1 MTEAI
6 VSGILLGLALI
17 FTVGPVIFTV
27 IKLRINYSMSSA
39 FYFISGVW
47 LSDILWIITAN
58 HFSGIFG
65 NLIDHKTEIGIAGG
79 SLLLALSIYYLFFR
93 KYKTKAELDQGIKIG
108 KATHARLFI
117 TGFLMN
123 SLNPGVIALWFV
135 ATTKSL
141 ANTPNEK
148 IITFTICMGLC
159 IAADIFKINLAGK
172 LREKLN
178 DRNIRRVN
186 VAAGLLYCIFGLA
199 LIIAALVT
207 YHPH

>member
-58 HFSGIFG
+58 HFSGLFG

-79 SLLLALSIYYLFFR
+79 SLLLALSIYYLFFK
-93 KYKTKAELDQGIKIG
+93 KYKTKAELDQGI
-108 KATHARLFI
+108 
-117 TGFLMN
+117 
-123 SLNPGVIALWFV
+123 
-135 ATTKSL
+135 
-141 ANTPNEK
+141 
-148 IITFTICMGLC
+148 
-159 IAADIFKINLAGK
+159 
-172 LREKLN
+172 
-178 DRNIRRVN
+178 
-186 VAAGLLYCIFGLA
+186 
-199 LIIAALVT
+199 
-207 YHPH
+207 